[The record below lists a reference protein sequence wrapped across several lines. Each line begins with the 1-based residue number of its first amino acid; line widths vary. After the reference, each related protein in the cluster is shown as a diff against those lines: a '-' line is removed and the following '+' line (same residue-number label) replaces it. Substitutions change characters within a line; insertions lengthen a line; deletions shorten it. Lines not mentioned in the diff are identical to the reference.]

1 MQKNQASDVDSYF
14 WLKVAIRSPMG
25 SVFEYKSK
33 KKIPLGSRVI
43 VPFGKR
49 TIIGIVCGYLLKPS
63 FELSQIKMVIE
74 VLDDLPPFS
83 IDWLRLIKF
92 ASEYYQR
99 SLGDVIY
106 SVIPAPLR
114 NISAYQGKKKVKLGP
129 VVRANLKTTKYDV
142 FSKESTYEL
151 NNQQQEA
158 INKIISLDNFKT
170 VVLYGVTGS
179 GKTEVYL
186 NSANAFINIGR
197 QILFLVPEINLTP
210 QLENAVRS
218 YFDNLIKQEEIVVI
232 HSGLSI
238 QERVKS
244 WSKIQQSQARV
255 VLGTR
260 MAIFAP
266 MDNLGLIV
274 IDEEHDISYKQQNGL
289 KYSARDIA
297 IWRAKDLNIP
307 IILGSA
313 TPSLETWNH
322 VKNNH
327 YLLISLDT
335 RVKNITMPA
344 IRLVDTKSMLC
355 SNILTDELIEAIKV
369 RLSKKEQSLI
379 FINRR
384 GYAPVFYCYACN
396 WISSCPRCSVYTV
409 IHSYSNNHYKL
420 HCHHC
425 GYHSNIP
432 KICPSCGNQDLKT
445 IGFGTQ
451 KIAETLFS
459 IFPEARIVRIDSDTT
474 KHKGSVNLLLSAVH
488 GGEVDI
494 LVGTQMVTKGHDF
507 SMVSLVGVINSD
519 SMLFSQDFRSSE
531 RLFSQ
536 LMQVSGRAGRHI
548 DEAEV
553 IIQTSFPD
561 HLVYQSLIKHDY
573 VGFANA
579 LLEERKKT
587 LLPPYVFQALLTAE
601 SKKIDISMSFLEKIN
616 FFIKNDILQQF
627 TERNQIVCYE
637 PLPARLVK
645 ISNVERAQLLI
656 ESSTRTTLLSFLRLL
671 IPNISAHKNSKI
683 RWHLEVDPLE
693 I

>member
-1 MQKNQASDVDSYF
+1 MQNSQDSDIGSYF
-14 WLKVAIRSPMG
+14 WLKVAIRAPMG
-25 SVFEYKSK
+25 GVFEYKSK
-33 KKIPLGSRVI
+33 EKILLGSRVI

-49 TIIGIVCGYLLKPS
+49 TVIGIVCSYLSKPS
-63 FELSQIKMVIE
+63 FELSQMKMVIE

-83 IDWLRLIKF
+83 SDWLRLIKF
-92 ASEYYQR
+92 TSEYYQR

-114 NISAYQGKKKVKLGP
+114 NISAYQGKKKVKLSP
-129 VVRANLKTTKYDV
+129 VVRANLKTTKYNV
-142 FSKESTYEL
+142 CSKESTYDL

-158 INKIISLDNFKT
+158 INKIISLDNFRT
-170 VVLYGVTGS
+170 VVLHGVTGS

-186 NSANAFINIGR
+186 NSAKSFLNTEK

-210 QLENAVRS
+210 QLENSVRS
-218 YFDNLIKQEEIVVI
+218 YFNNLIKQEEIVVI

-244 WSKIQQSQARV
+244 WSKIQKSQARV

-260 MAIFAP
+260 MAIFTP
-266 MDNLGLIV
+266 MNKLGLIV

-327 YLLISLDT
+327 YLLISLDK
-335 RVKNITMPA
+335 RVKNIKMPV
-344 IRLVDTKSMLC
+344 IRLVDTKSISC
-355 SNILTDELIEAIKV
+355 SSILTDELIEAIKV
-369 RLSKKEQSLI
+369 RMSKKEQSLI

-396 WISSCPRCSVYTV
+396 WISNCPRCSVYTV
-409 IHSYSNNHYKL
+409 IHSYSNNNYKL

-425 GYHSNIP
+425 GYHTHIP
-432 KICPSCGNQDLKT
+432 NICPSCGNQDLKT

-451 KIAETLFS
+451 KIVETLFS

-474 KHKGSVNLLLSAVH
+474 KNKGSANLLLSAVH

-519 SMLFSQDFRSSE
+519 SMLFSQDFRSPE

-548 DEAEV
+548 DGSEV
-553 IIQTSFPD
+553 IIQTSFTD
-561 HLVYQSLIKHDY
+561 HIVYQSLIKHDY
-573 VGFANA
+573 VGFADV

-616 FFIKNDILQQF
+616 FSIKNDILQQF
-627 TERNQIVCYE
+627 KKRNQIICYE
-637 PLPARLVK
+637 PLPARIVK
-645 ISNVERAQLLI
+645 LSNVERAQLLI
-656 ESSTRTTLLSFLRLL
+656 ESSSRSTLLSFLRLL
-671 IPNISAHKNSKI
+671 ISNISVNKISKI
-683 RWHLEVDPLE
+683 RWSLEVDPLE

>member
-1 MQKNQASDVDSYF
+1 MS
-14 WLKVAIRSPMG
+14 
-25 SVFEYKSK
+25 
-33 KKIPLGSRVI
+33 
-43 VPFGKR
+43 
-49 TIIGIVCGYLLKPS
+49 
-63 FELSQIKMVIE
+63 
-74 VLDDLPPFS
+74 
-83 IDWLRLIKF
+83 
-92 ASEYYQR
+92 
-99 SLGDVIY
+99 
-106 SVIPAPLR
+106 
-114 NISAYQGKKKVKLGP
+114 
-129 VVRANLKTTKYDV
+129 
-142 FSKESTYEL
+142 SKESTYQL

-158 INKIISLDNFKT
+158 INKIISLDAFRV
-170 VVLYGVTGS
+170 VVLHGVTGS

-186 NSANAFINIGR
+186 NSAKSFLNIGK

-218 YFDNLIKQEEIVVI
+218 YLDNLIKQEEIVVI

-238 QERVKS
+238 QERVRS
-244 WSKIQQSQARV
+244 WSRIQKSQARV

-266 MDNLGLIV
+266 MNNLGLII

-289 KYSARDIA
+289 KYSARDVA

-322 VKNNH
+322 VNNNR
-327 YLLISLDT
+327 YLLISLDK
-335 RVKNITMPA
+335 RVKNIKMPI
-344 IRLVDTKSMLC
+344 IRLVDTK
-355 SNILTDELIEAIKV
+355 NILFSSVLTDELIEAIKV
-369 RLSKKEQSLI
+369 RISKKEQSLI

-396 WISSCPRCSVYTV
+396 WISNCPRCSVYTV
-409 IHSYSNNHYKL
+409 IHSYPNNHYEL

-425 GYHSNIP
+425 GYHSHIP
-432 KICPSCGNQDLKT
+432 KICPDCGNQDLKT

-451 KIAETLFS
+451 KIEETLFS
-459 IFPEARIVRIDSDTT
+459 IFPEAKIVRIDSDTT
-474 KHKGSVNLLLSAVH
+474 KNKGSVNLLLSAVH

-494 LVGTQMVTKGHDF
+494 LIGTQMVTKGHDF

-536 LMQVSGRAGRHI
+536 LMQVSGRAGRHL
-548 DEAEV
+548 DDAEV
-553 IIQTSFPD
+553 IIQTSFTD
-561 HLVYQSLIKHDY
+561 HLVYQSLIKYDY
-573 VGFANA
+573 VGFANT

-587 LLPPYVFQALLTAE
+587 LLPPYIFQALLTVE

-616 FFIKNDILQQF
+616 FSIKNDILQKF
-627 TERNQIVCYE
+627 AKRNQIICYE

-656 ESSTRTTLLSFLRLL
+656 ESSARSTLLSFLRLL
-671 IPNISAHKNSKI
+671 IPNISANQSSKI